1 MSTTSSSRLMSF
13 NQPTTP
19 DRYPADHDAVNS
31 AQGMPGTTK
40 GFLQDGSLQAVDC
53 AGSAPAR
60 HSMPPQPCSVPQARV
75 ESDSEDEARHPCGQ
89 AASFTQ
95 GFSHPSLHAYWPGSR
110 QLQHA
115 PDPGPLCRV
124 CRAGSLGRSG
134 SLGRADSMGRR
145 PSRELAGSQRP
156 SRHSQDSL
164 IRQPSRTASLTK
176 EQLISLPP
184 SPFSILHNAQH
195 DLLRSG
201 SSHDE
206 VSCGPCHPYHSI
218 LNAAP
223 SLPGHCLDRSS
234 ASWPLS
240 HWQSLLLKVDAQA
253 HLDPSTSSR

>member
-1 MSTTSSSRLMSF
+1 MSTTSCSRLTSF
-13 NQPTTP
+13 SQPTPP
-19 DRYPADHDAVNS
+19 DGRPSDRDAAIS
-31 AQGMPGTTK
+31 RQGMPGTTK
-40 GFLQDGSLQAVDC
+40 GFLQGDSLQASVRG
-53 AGSAPAR
+53 GSAPTR
-60 HSMPPQPCSVPQARV
+60 HSMLPQPCGLPETRG
-75 ESDSEDEARHPCGQ
+75 ESDSEDEAHHPGAQ
-89 AASFTQ
+89 AATSPQ
-95 GFSHPSLHAYWPGSR
+95 GVSRHSLHAHWPGCR
-110 QLQHA
+110 QPQHA
-115 PDPGPLCRV
+115 PDPGALCRV

-164 IRQPSRTASLTK
+164 IRQPSRAASQTK

-206 VSCGPCHPYHSI
+206 VSCRPCHPHHPI
-218 LNAAP
+218 FNAAS
-223 SLPGHCLDRSS
+223 SLPGHCLERGS

-240 HWQSLLLKVDAQA
+240 NRQSLPFKVESQA
-253 HLDPSTSSR
+253 EYDPSAFSQ